1 MWGAE
6 VFHACPSNWATEWE
20 YRPCRYRTCFLVDLA
35 GKGWWKKTRERGQQR
50 WQMMAGTG
58 LGQIYVS
65 WGHPERWHSRGK
77 PLAMALNQ
85 VSNFM
90 RKSLR
95 SKMLVPLHHFVS
107 LIISAPDTALICL
120 SLDFYEAGVRL
131 VDSRTPFSAPNKQGM
146 VWICPSTHL

>member
-1 MWGAE
+1 
-6 VFHACPSNWATEWE
+6 
-20 YRPCRYRTCFLVDLA
+20 
-35 GKGWWKKTRERGQQR
+35 
-50 WQMMAGTG
+50 MMA
-58 LGQIYVS
+58 
-65 WGHPERWHSRGK
+65 SRHWSGANLRQLRVTLKGGIVGGK

-146 VWICPSTHL
+146 VWICPSTPL